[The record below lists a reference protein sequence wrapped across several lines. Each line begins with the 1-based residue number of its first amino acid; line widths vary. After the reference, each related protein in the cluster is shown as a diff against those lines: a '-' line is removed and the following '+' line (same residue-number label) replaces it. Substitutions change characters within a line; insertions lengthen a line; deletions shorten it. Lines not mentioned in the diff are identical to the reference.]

1 MAALHTWLR
10 NTRLRLTSNQLGGL
24 QGAKDFRV
32 DADLHAACQADADLV
47 CKDVEPGEG
56 RVQDCLVSLRAA
68 EFAACLR
75 WQGSSAQQCSML
87 VHIAAEK
94 KIVSGQASGRL
105 RPLVPAA
112 CWACLIFTAFG
123 NSTHLA
129 ELLRA
134 ARYLMYAIATA
145 AVWLSLLWRDNATL
159 CPCSVPSMGRCPGSA
174 RRSCFDRRWRTPMIF
189 ACPSAS
195 SAPAWPTRRPS
206 AAMSSQVVRLLL
218 AQTGLQ
224 SGHAVL
230 GLGGPPDFPLLGH

>member
-134 ARYLMYAIATA
+134 ARYLMYAIATQLFGCHFCGVTTLPCALA
-145 AVWLSLLWRDNATL
+145 A
-159 CPCSVPSMGRCPGSA
+159 CQ
-174 RRSCFDRRWRTPMIF
+174 
-189 ACPSAS
+189 
-195 SAPAWPTRRPS
+195 AW
-206 AAMSSQVVRLLL
+206 
-218 AQTGLQ
+218 G
-224 SGHAVL
+224 GVL
-230 GLGGPPDFPLLGH
+230 GVPGGAVSTGGGERR